1 VVTCADVVSEQFPI
15 EFGRYKLVDRLAV
28 GGMAELFL
36 AEVTGAHGFQKT
48 VVIKRILPNLG
59 SDPEFT
65 AMFIDEAKLTAR
77 LAHPKIAQTFELGR
91 HDDQLFIAMEFV
103 DGLDTLAMLRECAHR
118 RIRMPTDIVVHIAHE
133 ILDALDFA
141 HNQVDESG
149 VSLGIVHR
157 DISPSNVLVSKR
169 GDIKLVDFGIAQ
181 ALQSDHQTQAGTL
194 KGKYGY
200 MSPEQILGGVIDA
213 RSDLF
218 SVGIVLVEMLM
229 GRRLFAAPTELD
241 VLLMVRDVDLGRL
254 ERYGGHIDPG
264 LLGIVR
270 RALQKPPEER
280 FEDAASF
287 REALGEWLFE
297 NRHRVTPRRV
307 SEFVSSLYDDAWTR
321 KRTALAQHAAESMS
335 AKGSGATPTPEM
347 PTGSAEA
354 LISGIPEGSGAE
366 EFPAQYSAPE
376 IQIDQ
381 GAAAG
386 GNGEAP
392 AERSPASESRAGEV
406 EADEPV
412 EGAEDLALYDGGD
425 AAPLAGEAGADPAPA
440 DADGPPTELEFDES
454 IAIDLDL
461 DLDFNDSE
469 LELALAP
476 ASGEAA
482 DEATSV
488 ALVERGEAAPASVP
502 EAVALD
508 DDLSV
513 RFASIEAAVSSISPA
528 ERDPAAHEF
537 DGSDLS
543 ASAPTRRPSRPDLRA
558 GDGSTPAVPQAP
570 ASLQP
575 IEREPDSR
583 GEFAERSALH
593 VLYRLAV
600 ADATG
605 LLVVEMNGIRKD
617 IYIRDGD
624 PEFVS
629 SNVAGELFGSYLVSQ
644 KVLTSGELDMALAMM
659 PRYGGKL
666 GDTLVGLGLMKPLD
680 VFRHLS
686 RQVRDKLIDVC
697 TWGKGSYAWYE
708 AYENPRESFPLDID
722 SFQVLGAGAMAFPEE
737 AILAWAETVA
747 HLAPRSE
754 KNPYVNAEQFRVAH
768 WARSVFDALDGRHTV
783 WELAG
788 RYTQDADRLSFLR
801 ALRLLIECE
810 LAEGGAQSAASSS

>member
-1 VVTCADVVSEQFPI
+1 VSEQFPR
-15 EFGRYKLVDRLAV
+15 EFGRYQLVDRLAV

-48 VVIKRILPNLG
+48 VVIKRILPHLG

-65 AMFIDEAKLTAR
+65 SMFIDEAKLTAR
-77 LAHPKIAQTFELGR
+77 LAHPKIAQTYELGR

-133 ILDALDFA
+133 VLDALDFA
-141 HNQVDESG
+141 HNQADETG
-149 VSLGIVHR
+149 ELLGIVHR
-157 DISPSNVLVSKR
+157 DVSPSNVLVSKR

-181 ALQSDHQTQAGTL
+181 ALQSEHQTQAGTL

-200 MSPEQILGGVIDA
+200 MSPEQILGGAIDG

-218 SVGIVLVEMLM
+218 SVGILLAEMLM

-254 ERYGGHIDPG
+254 ERYGGHIEPG

-270 RALQKPPEER
+270 RALQKAPEER
-280 FEDAASF
+280 FEDAATF
-287 REALGEWLFE
+287 RESLGEWLFE
-297 NRHRVTPRRV
+297 SRLRVTPRRV
-307 SEFVSSLYDDAWTR
+307 SEFVATLYDDAWTR
-321 KRTALAQHAAESMS
+321 KRSALAHEIEGPGAGS
-335 AKGSGATPTPEM
+335 AATPSPGIT
-347 PTGSAEA
+347 TGSV
-354 LISGIPEGSGAE
+354 LISGIPEGSAPV

-376 IQIDQ
+376 IQIDAAADGE
-381 GAAAG
+381 GAAPAPTA
-386 GNGEAP
+386 EAPTSEPSEAHEP
-392 AERSPASESRAGEV
+392 AER
-406 EADEPV
+406 AD
-412 EGAEDLALYDGGD
+412 DLSIDDGGD
-425 AAPLAGEAGADPAPA
+425 DSLLPGHEDAEAGAH
-440 DADGPPTELEFDES
+440 DAEGPPTELELDES
-454 IAIDLDL
+454 LAIDLDL
-461 DLDFNDSE
+461 DFDESE
-469 LELALAP
+469 LDLALAP
-476 ASGEAA
+476 AAEAA
-482 DEATSV
+482 AAVS
-488 ALVERGEAAPASVP
+488 LVERGDDAPEPVP
-502 EAVALD
+502 EVVVEDAE
-508 DDLSV
+508 LSM
-513 RFASIEAAVSSISPA
+513 RFASIEAAVSSISPVV
-528 ERDPAAHEF
+528 RDPAAHEF

-543 ASAPTRRPSRPDLRA
+543 ASAPTRRPSRPEVA
-558 GDGSTPAVPQAP
+558 VDGATPAVPQAP

-575 IEREPDSR
+575 IEVEPDSR
-583 GEFAERSALH
+583 GDFAERSALH

-605 LLVVEMNGIRKD
+605 LLVVEVGGTRKD

-644 KVLTSGELDMALAMM
+644 QVLSSGELDMALAMM

-686 RQVRDKLIDVC
+686 RQVRDKLVDVC
-697 TWGKGSYAWYE
+697 TWDRGRYAWYE
-708 AYENPRESFPLDID
+708 AYENSRESFPLDID
-722 SFQVLGAGAMAFPEE
+722 SYQVLGAGAMAFPEE
-737 AILAWAETVA
+737 AILAWAEKIA
-747 HLAPRSE
+747 HLAPRSI
-754 KNPYVNAEQFRVAH
+754 KNPYIHAEQFRVAH

-788 RYTQDADRLSFLR
+788 RYTHDVDRLSFLR

-810 LAEGGAQSAASSS
+810 LAETRAQVSLSSS